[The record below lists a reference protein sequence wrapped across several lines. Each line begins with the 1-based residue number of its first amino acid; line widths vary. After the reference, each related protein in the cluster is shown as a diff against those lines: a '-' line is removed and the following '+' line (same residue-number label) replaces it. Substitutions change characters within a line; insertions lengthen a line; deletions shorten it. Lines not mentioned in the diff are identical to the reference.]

1 MTDEQFKILY
11 KNMIEYKEL
20 DRKTAEKFLQNIKN
34 TLHNKN
40 KKG

>member
-20 DRKTAEKFLQNIKN
+20 DRKTAEKLLQNIKN

>member
-20 DRKTAEKFLQNIKN
+20 DRKTAEKLLQNIKN
-34 TLHNKN
+34 TLYNKN